1 MPRDVPH
8 QRERCGERPRRLPVW
23 LVVGLGVLLM
33 GVIPGFLS
41 PPPAFSAGLE
51 DSRRQLDQA
60 RGQLGRIQSELDG
73 LAEEYARSEA
83 RLYELDLAVTEAEAE
98 AERSREDL
106 QAVEIRFESRL
117 VDIYKAR
124 GDGFSAFLKVLFEER
139 DFLRVVQRAGSLN
152 RIAGQ
157 DDELR
162 SEIRGHLERVGA
174 LEAELESKREAQTAA
189 LAQLE
194 SAQQTME
201 GRLEAVSAEYSRL
214 QTEVARLE
222 EEARRR
228 AEEEAK
234 RREAAARAAAQ
245 AAAAAQSAGGA
256 AKPPA
261 QKPAV
266 SPAPSAVRP
275 ANRSSGGT
283 AISGFV
289 FPVAGA
295 HSYINDWGFS
305 RSGGRSHQGTDIM
318 APRGTP
324 VVAVVSGRVTRT
336 TRNSGLG
343 GTTVWLRGNDG
354 RSYYFAHL
362 DTIAGG
368 ISSGSSVGAGQT
380 LATVGNS
387 GNARGGATHLHFEI
401 RTGSGAINPY
411 PVLRAAE
418 G

>member
-8 QRERCGERPRRLPVW
+8 QLERCGERPRRLPVW

-33 GVIPGFLS
+33 GLIPGFLS
-41 PPPAFSAGLE
+41 PSPAFSAGLE

-83 RLYELDLAVTEAEAE
+83 RLYELDLAVTAAEAE
-98 AERSREDL
+98 AERSRVDL
-106 QAVEIRFESRL
+106 QAVEARFESRL

-124 GDGFSAFLKVLFEER
+124 GDGFSAFVKVLFEER
-139 DFLRVVQRAGSLN
+139 DFLRVIQRAGSLN

-157 DDELR
+157 DDDLR
-162 SEIRGHLERVGA
+162 QEIRGHLERVGA
-174 LEAELESKREAQTAA
+174 LEAELESKREEQTAA

-194 SAQQTME
+194 SAQETME
-201 GRLEAVSAEYSRL
+201 GRMEAVSAEYSRL

-234 RREAAARAAAQ
+234 RREAAAKAAAQ
-245 AAAAAQSAGGA
+245 AAGA
-256 AKPPA
+256 AKSA
-261 QKPAV
+261 GQKTAA
-266 SPAPSAVRP
+266 SPARSTVRP
-275 ANRSSGGT
+275 ADRSSGGT
-283 AISGFV
+283 AAISGFV

-336 TRNSGLG
+336 TQNSGLG

-411 PVLRAAE
+411 PVLRAAD

>member
-1 MPRDVPH
+1 MPREVPH
-8 QRERCGERPRRLPVW
+8 QRERCGERLRRLPVW
-23 LVVGLGVLLM
+23 LVVALAVILM
-33 GVIPGFLS
+33 GLIPGFLS
-41 PPPAFSAGLE
+41 PAPAFSAGLE
-51 DSRRQLDQA
+51 DSRGQLDRA

-83 RLYELDLAVTEAEAE
+83 RLYELDQAVTAAEAE

-106 QAVEIRFESRL
+106 RSVEIRFESRL

-124 GDGFSAFLKVLFEER
+124 GDGFAAFVKVLFEER
-139 DFLRVVQRAGSLN
+139 DFLRVIQRAGSLN

-157 DDELR
+157 DDDLR
-162 SEIRGHLERVGA
+162 QEIRGHLERVGT

-189 LAQLE
+189 LSQLE
-194 SAQQTME
+194 SAQETME

-234 RREAAARAAAQ
+234 RREAAAV
-245 AAAAAQSAGGA
+245 AAAQSAAGA
-256 AKPPA
+256 AKSTG
-261 QKPAV
+261 QKTAA
-266 SPAPSAVRP
+266 SPAPSTVRP
-275 ANRSSGGT
+275 ADRSSGGMA

-318 APRGTP
+318 APRGTL

-401 RTGSGAINPY
+401 LIDGEPLDPY
-411 PVLRAAE
+411 ATLQDAC
-418 G
+418 